1 MQIGEGGY
9 TSTTQRLFQ
18 TFAAKRKEMSLLY
31 AAPNGDTSLCKQLI
45 AYGKLCGYDV
55 GEREPDTLSTPLH
68 LAALF
73 GHEKIIQLLLS
84 HNSHNKADVNS
95 RNRIEATPLHCAST
109 EGHIVSVV
117 TLLQAGA
124 DPLLT
129 DNYGQLPIHAAAR
142 NNKFEVVRILIE
154 QGGCSPDQV
163 RHSALQS
170 LQSLSTLSSP
180 SLSPCSQTQRME
192 GLH

>member
-1 MQIGEGGY
+1 
-9 TSTTQRLFQ
+9 
-18 TFAAKRKEMSLLY
+18 MSLLY
-31 AAPNGDTSLCKQLI
+31 AAANGDTSLCKQLI
-45 AYGKLCGYDV
+45 AYGKMCGYDV
-55 GEREPDTLSTPLH
+55 GERQADTLSTPLH

-124 DPLLT
+124 DPLLPNR
-129 DNYGQLPIHAAAR
+129 DGVLPIHKAAQY
-142 NNKFEVVRILIE
+142 NHHEVVRILIE
-154 QGGCSPDQV
+154 EGGCSPDQV
-163 RHSALQS
+163 RHTAL
-170 LQSLSTLSSP
+170 
-180 SLSPCSQTQRME
+180 
-192 GLH
+192 H